1 MFGTDPSDPRG
12 CVGKLK
18 PIPKEIPS
26 QAPQAEDVASRGLET
41 PPMNLDPEDHDRY
54 LALAQE
60 TLSRVSH
67 NHCDPLVLRM
77 LCSVLRMSED
87 GRQADLKLM
96 AAALEELERAFDV
109 LAIFSNARKVALFGS
124 ARSPKDSAIYQ
135 QAREFAQAISKREF
149 MVITGAGPGVM
160 AAGNEGAGR
169 ENSFGMNISL
179 PFEQSA
185 NEFIHGDYKLLQ
197 FKYFFTRKLAFLRD
211 SHAVVLCPGGFG
223 TLDEGCE
230 ALTLI
235 QTGKAQLMPLV
246 LLHPPGSGFWD
257 GWTRYVEDSLLK
269 NGMISPADL
278 SLYKLTSDIDEA
290 CDEIC
295 RFYRRYHSMR
305 FHEGHLMMRLTSA
318 VDDEE
323 LDELNSQF
331 SDLVQEGR
339 IERSH
344 GPDVEIFDPHLTPLP
359 HLRFRSR
366 WGKNGRLRQMIDWL
380 NSRPVPA
387 IPMPPER
394 GEGGRLPVETD
405 PGL

>member
-1 MFGTDPSDPRG
+1 MHPS
-12 CVGKLK
+12 
-18 PIPKEIPS
+18 
-26 QAPQAEDVASRGLET
+26 
-41 PPMNLDPEDHDRY
+41 PEEADRY
-54 LALAQE
+54 LELAQE
-60 TLSRVSH
+60 TLARAGH
-67 NHCDPLVLRM
+67 ETHDALVLRM

-87 GRQADLKLM
+87 ARWADLKLT

-124 ARSPKDSAIYQ
+124 ARTPRDNPIYQ
-135 QAREFAQAISKREF
+135 QALAFAREISRRDF

-185 NEFIHGDYKLLQ
+185 NEFIEGDYKSLK
-197 FKYFFTRKLAFLRD
+197 FKYFFTRKLAFLKD

-246 LLHPPGSGFWD
+246 CLHPPGSGFWD
-257 GWTRYVEDSLLK
+257 GWQDYIKNSLLH
-269 NGMISPADL
+269 NGMISPEDL
-278 SLYKLTSDIDEA
+278 NLYRITDSVEEA

-305 FHEGHLMMRLTSA
+305 FFDGYLWMRLTTE
-318 VDDEE
+318 VLDDELE
-323 LDELNSQF
+323 ELNAQF
-331 SDLVQEGR
+331 ADLLNEGT
-339 IERSH
+339 IERH
-344 GPDVEIFDPHLTPLP
+344 TGPQSEHFDRHVKPLP
-359 HLRFRSR
+359 HLRFKFR
-366 WGKNGRLRQMIDWL
+366 WGRNGRLRQMINRIND
-380 NSRPVPA
+380 RAVPA
-387 IPMPPER
+387 TPLPPER
-394 GEGGRLPVETD
+394 GEGGRLYVETD
-405 PGL
+405 PGLQF